1 MVMNKKGIWRV
12 IEATLS
18 VLMIITFILLLLS
31 KREVTPEKEQISSPL
46 RSILNEISKNAT
58 LRQSILTDD
67 DASNQ
72 AEETALQVFKEKINN
87 PAFNYNIT
95 ICSLNAVS
103 CGDITKY
110 PINTDQEIYSE
121 ERLITADLNNF
132 NPKILKVY
140 AWRK

>member
-1 MVMNKKGIWRV
+1 MNKKGIWRV

-31 KREVTPEKEQISSPL
+31 KREVTPEKERIGSSM
-46 RSILNEISKNAT
+46 RSILNEIAKNAAM
-58 LRQSILTDD
+58 RAQILMDS
-67 DASNQ
+67 DASAQ
-72 AEETALQVFKEKINN
+72 AEEAAFQIFEERINN
-87 PAFNYNIT
+87 PTFNYNIT
-95 ICSLNAVS
+95 ICDLSAPV

-110 PINTDQEIYSE
+110 SINTDQEIYSE